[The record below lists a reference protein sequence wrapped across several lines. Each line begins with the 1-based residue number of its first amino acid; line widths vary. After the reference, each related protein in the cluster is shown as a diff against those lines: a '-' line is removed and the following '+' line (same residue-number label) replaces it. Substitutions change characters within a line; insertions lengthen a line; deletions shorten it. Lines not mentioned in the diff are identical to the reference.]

1 MEFRTIELVARE
13 GVYEIPREGDTVRDI
28 TIRGSFVK
36 ATLNVGGGD
45 IWESAGAAA
54 GGETVVP
61 YELNLIG
68 IGAHTARLTLEAVP
82 ALSSTTVKAT
92 FVLFEDIGY
101 RRRLAD
107 RSHSPW
113 WIKNEVSYKIH

>member
-45 IWESAGAAA
+45 IWESPS
-54 GGETVVP
+54 ETVIP

-68 IGAHTARLTLEAVP
+68 IGYHTVRLTVEAPPLATV
-82 ALSSTTVKAT
+82 TVKAT
-92 FVLFEDIGY
+92 FVLYEDMGY

-107 RSHSPW
+107 RSYSPW
-113 WIKNEVSYKIH
+113 WIN